1 MQELSIDINAD
12 IGEGIGNEADL
23 MPLLSSCN
31 IACGGHAGTIESM
44 SMCVE
49 LAKQHRVKIGAH
61 PSFPDTKN
69 FGRQIVNLSYAAL
82 YQSVKNQIK
91 TLMNIAREYHTGLH
105 HVKPHGALYN
115 LAAKDKDTAQ
125 VIVEVMKSIHL
136 PLKLYVPYGSV
147 ISETAIKEDIP
158 IIYEVFADRNYN
170 EDLSLVSR
178 VKENALIEDVVNMTN
193 HINNIIL
200 YKKVKTVSGVE
211 VAIKGETICVHGD
224 NPSALKLIKKLRQ
237 NLMNFGVKI
246 Q

>member
-1 MQELSIDINAD
+1 MTNISIDINAD

-31 IACGGHAGTIESM
+31 IACGGHSGSLETM
-44 SMCVE
+44 NWCVE

-61 PSFPDTKN
+61 PSFPDKEN
-69 FGRQIVNLSYAAL
+69 FGRQVVNMSCSAL

-91 TLMNIAREYHTGLH
+91 ALMNVVREQHGALH

-115 LAAKDKDTAQ
+115 LAATDKKTAE

-147 ISETAIKEDIP
+147 ISKLALKEKIP
-158 IIYEVFADRNYN
+158 ITYEVFADRNYN

-178 VKENALIEDVVNMTN
+178 TKENALIEDVHVMTN
-193 HINNIIL
+193 HVRNMIL
-200 YKKVKTVSGVE
+200 YKKVKTINGVE
-211 VAIKGETICVHGD
+211 VPIEAETICVHGD
-224 NPSALKLIKKLRQ
+224 NSEALKLVENLRQ
-237 NLMNFGVKI
+237 NLIDFGVKI